1 MKYRVTLSPEARAH
15 YHGLSAY
22 DRAKVRDA
30 IDDHLQHA
38 PTAESKS
45 RTKRLRDVRKPQYRL
60 RVGDVRVFY
69 DVERDEVVVLGIA
82 VKAHA
87 DEWLAETGEHT

>member
-1 MKYRVTLSPEARAH
+1 MEYTVTLSPEARVH
-15 YHGLSAY
+15 YHRLSAY

-45 RTKRLRDVRKPQYRL
+45 RIKRLRDLKKPQYRL
-60 RVGDVRVFY
+60 RVDDVRVFY
-69 DVERDEVVVLGIA
+69 DVDGAAVIVLGI
-82 VKAHA
+82 VEKAHA
-87 DEWLAETGEHT
+87 DQWLAETGEHT

>member
-1 MKYRVTLSPEARAH
+1 MKYRVTLWPEARAH

-30 IDDHLQHA
+30 IDDHLRHA
-38 PTAESKS
+38 PTAENKS
-45 RTKRLRDVRKPQYRL
+45 RVKRLRDLRKPQYRL
-60 RVGDVRVFY
+60 RVKDVRVFY
-69 DVERDEVVVLGIA
+69 DVDQDEVIVLGI
-82 VKAHA
+82 VEKAHA